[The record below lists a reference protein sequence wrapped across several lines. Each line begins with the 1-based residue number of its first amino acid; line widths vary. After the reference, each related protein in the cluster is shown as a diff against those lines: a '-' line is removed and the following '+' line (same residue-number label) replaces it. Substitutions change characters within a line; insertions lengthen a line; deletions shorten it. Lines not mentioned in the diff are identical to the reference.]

1 MLQYQALNEYRALN
15 YARKLRNMFMSNAQL
30 FCQEI
35 GDGNL
40 NLIFRITDK
49 SSGKSIIMKQ
59 ALPYA
64 RVVGESWP
72 LTLDRARIESQA
84 LIVQHSI
91 CLGLVP
97 TVYHYDST
105 MALTVMEDLS
115 NYLNMRKGLV
125 ARERYP
131 HFASHMGT
139 FLGRTLYLTSDFALP
154 SQVKKEKVVQFS
166 NPEMCKISEN
176 LIFTDPYFASETNQ
190 FNPLIAD
197 KVVEIWENNQLKLE
211 VAKLKE
217 GFLTHAQAL
226 IHGDLHTGSIM
237 VTKEDTK
244 VIDPEF
250 AFYGPIGFDIG
261 AVIGN
266 LLLSFASH
274 EGHTPDS
281 QERMDYQACL
291 LTMIE
296 QIWSYF
302 EKEFRDLWEKESKE
316 RMAVIPGY
324 VDHYLLQILE
334 DAAGYAGCKMIRR
347 IIGLSHVWDMES
359 INDPSLRAKAE
370 KLALSIG
377 QELVLERRQV
387 QRISDITSRVR
398 QIAGWG
404 EL

>member
-1 MLQYQALNEYRALN
+1 MLQYQALNEYRAMN

-30 FCQEI
+30 DCSEI

-40 NLIFRITDK
+40 NLVFRITDK
-49 SSGKSIIMKQ
+49 SSGKSIILKQ

-72 LTLDRARIESQA
+72 LTLERARIESQA
-84 LIVQHSI
+84 YIIQQSI
-91 CLGLVP
+91 CPGLVP
-97 TVYHYDST
+97 IIYHYDSA

-115 NYLNMRKGLV
+115 NHLNMRKGLV
-125 ARERYP
+125 PRERYP
-131 HFASHMGT
+131 HFACHIGT
-139 FLGRTLYLTSDFALP
+139 FLARTLYLTSDFAWP

-176 LIFTDPYFASETNQ
+176 LIFTDPYFNSETNQ
-190 FNPLIAD
+190 FNPLLAD

-217 GFLTHAQAL
+217 GSLTHAQAL

-281 QERMDYQACL
+281 QERIEYQAYL

-296 QIWSYF
+296 QIWTYF

-324 VDHYLLQILE
+324 VDHYLLQMFE
-334 DAAGYAGCKMIRR
+334 DTAGYAGCKMIRR

-359 INDPSLRAKAE
+359 ISDPSLRAKAE

-377 QELVLERRQV
+377 QKLVLERRQV
-387 QRISDITSRVR
+387 HRINDITSRVR

-404 EL
+404 ED